1 MVIIFAQTFNF
12 CPMKKNYIFS
22 LLIALS
28 LTQMNAQTAVTGWD
42 FNASTTNPSSGTG
55 TLSFVGGTGSATYI
69 NNSGTQALAF
79 ADFPD
84 NTVGSGTAGIKFA
97 FSTVGY
103 VGISTS
109 FDTAGHNQSS
119 RWQQYEYTTDGT
131 TWNILSNNAGGL
143 NATFTTRTLNF
154 PASCDNNPNFA
165 FRIVSIFNPSGGTQ
179 YEQVQG
185 GGYNGSNGKWYFDN
199 VAISYSSLSVKE
211 NNIVNLKMYPN
222 PAKSVI
228 NITSDN
234 FKEKSIEVYSTM
246 GKMVLA
252 SKVTTSPVDVTS
264 LSTGMYIVKVTEEG
278 KIDTL
283 RLMIN

>member
-1 MVIIFAQTFNF
+1 
-12 CPMKKNYIFS
+12 MKKNYFFTS
-22 LLIALS
+22 LIVIL
-28 LTQMNAQTAVTGWD
+28 LTQVTNAQTAITGWD
-42 FNASTTNPSSGTG
+42 FNTSTINPSLGTG

-79 ADFPD
+79 ADFPN

-199 VAISYSSLSVKE
+199 VAISYSTLAVKE
-211 NNIVNLKMYPN
+211 NNITNLKMYPN
-222 PAKSVI
+222 PAKSII

-234 FKEKSIEVYSTM
+234 FTEKKIEVYNTL
-246 GKMVLA
+246 GKMVLTTKTTNNTIDITA
-252 SKVTTSPVDVTS
+252 LSKGIYPVK
-264 LSTGMYIVKVTEEG
+264 ITEED
-278 KIDTL
+278 KTDTL
-283 RLMIN
+283 QLIIE